1 MIILRIN
8 GGLGNQMFQYAFGRF
23 LANKY
28 SQQMCIDFSQF
39 QDSNRTYSLDMFPL
53 SDVVLDDLNTIDLKS
68 RKTFVLQE
76 QNFMF
81 SPDALNTLDDY
92 DFKKNFL
99 LVCGYWQSPRYFS
112 TILPL
117 LQNDFKHTFL
127 IAPQYNRVQNL
138 ISNTESV
145 MVHIRRGDYLLYGN
159 LEKHGVIDID
169 YINKG
174 MNHYRKLLTNAHFF
188 IFSDDP
194 IWCMA
199 NIAQREE
206 VTFIDQDSDQGK
218 TSFSL
223 MRQCKYFLISNSTFS
238 WWAGYLSDFPSKKVI
253 CPKNWFKTTNTDTHD
268 LIPTD
273 WIKL

>member
-23 LANKY
+23 LADKY

-53 SDVVLDDLNTIDLKS
+53 SDDVLNDLDTVDLKS

-76 QNFMF
+76 QNFKF
-81 SPDALNTLDDY
+81 SPDTLNVLDGY
-92 DFKKNFL
+92 DLKNNFFL
-99 LVCGYWQSPRYFS
+99 VSGYWQSPRYFLP
-112 TILPL
+112 ILPL
-117 LQNDFKHTFL
+117 LQNDFRRTYL
-127 IAPQYNRVQNL
+127 IDQKYDHVQNL
-138 ISNTESV
+138 ISDTDSV

-159 LEKHGVIDID
+159 LEKHGVIDAD
-169 YINKG
+169 YIKRG
-174 MNHYRKLLTNAHFF
+174 MNYYRKLLTNVRFF
-188 IFSDDP
+188 IFSDDVV
-194 IWCMA
+194 WCMA
-199 NIAQREE
+199 NIPQGDE
-206 VTFIDQDSDQGK
+206 VIFVDQDSDQGK

-238 WWAGYLSDFPSKKVI
+238 WWAAYLSDFSNKKVI
-253 CPKNWFKTTNTDTHD
+253 CPKNWFKETNIDTRD
-268 LIPTD
+268 LIPFD